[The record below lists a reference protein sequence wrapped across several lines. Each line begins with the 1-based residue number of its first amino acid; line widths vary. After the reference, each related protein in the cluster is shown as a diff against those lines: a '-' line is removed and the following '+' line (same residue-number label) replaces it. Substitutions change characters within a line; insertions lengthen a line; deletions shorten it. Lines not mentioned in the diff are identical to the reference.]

1 MRSFEDKERHEFR
14 IDAAHELRC
23 GSGDSAVRFCGS
35 CEACRFNSRLSAATR
50 WFTRAGDAS
59 KRRFLTGLILRCQ
72 SLDLLVNTQ
81 KVLQVTLGKDF
92 TYSRS
97 RAAPSLDQDST
108 TWSADRALDSRL
120 LGREMLET
128 WEWFAGGKYWTKA
141 KFILALLALCD
152 ADLVHVLGNL
162 VRVLVVRGKR
172 ESSSRQCDRGKS
184 VLEDLED
191 DSSSI
196 PESHY
201 SFRSEDHPELELLIQ
216 ASSGYEPV
224 TMETHTSVWAL
235 APVETLE
242 DRDPEPSE
250 SGPLEQSPCTG
261 EEEESH
267 SPGRFLES
275 DEDQSVSS
283 DDPALVTL
291 PSSSQSLSGVGH
303 YRDFIR
309 RLPVHLAKHILGLL
323 DNNSLV
329 NCLFVSQHWRYLAE
343 EIQKEVLV
351 RRTVEN
357 QAMILQGTS
366 SSGVSPVYA
375 KIRDI
380 PVPMTQEE
388 KLTMPFQDSS
398 NKMKPKDR
406 SVEAAYVGVETKTIQ
421 MEERNVY
428 CGTYNILVLNEN
440 EDSSRVAH
448 YNGGKMVAIG
458 SKDRQ
463 VRLLDLANGK
473 EVPPLIHGHAGSIR
487 AVLLCEE
494 RGFVISASYDLSIR
508 CWNLQTGACMKI
520 FRGHL
525 GTISCLDLHGNRL
538 VSGAKDCKVKV
549 WNLLTGKNFTKL
561 KFKHQDPILCVKID
575 KSYVVSGCRKGL
587 VKVWHIETGCLM
599 KTVEGHQGAVKCLF
613 FDQWHILSGG
623 SDGYI
628 MAWSMNKEFQ
638 RCLMAFR
645 HPKEVQCLAFLY
657 LRVVSGCADGKIRV
671 FNFLTGDCLRVI
683 KANSR
688 QSPVLSLDIHSNSIV
703 MNTKASVLLFQ
714 FAEVKWDYSLTA
726 EGESDAGKDKDRTW
740 PRGSALRK
748 HPYPYVRAQ
757 RMKRV
762 GSTNRKIYHRQAEDR
777 EGPGSGL
784 SHHARSLSS
793 QSMHAAHSVQRESMR
808 PAKWSE
814 LPSYRRSTAYID
826 LQPEFIAKPPSALEP
841 GRPVSGRSPETGSR
855 ASRTPKRHS
864 TASSGKRSSGGGAE
878 AQLALSRSEQSVLQ
892 QVKQR
897 GLHHPISPEHLLL
910 ALGTAHQAQRSDP
923 TSSNT
928 VLNARVRD
936 AWGSPPAPQTAG
948 HESEATI
955 SQKAPQP
962 KTTDTRSAPV
972 RFREVTKI
980 YTPLV
985 SKGLDLKL
993 RHSLHGHSVRSSLP
1007 RPAVV
1012 RPQTGTGPGEAGAL
1026 ETGRRRP
1033 QTSGSAGARQAG
1045 SLSATAERGAP
1056 RMQRMLLG
1064 TPCSSPQRHVR
1075 FEQCPAESGPSKH
1088 YPVDPFREHSGF
1100 RLQTFTQRQQSQ
1112 QNQARQHE
1120 AALSQEASDRDKQSK
1135 RAWLMKVKGLPI
1147 GDFLKEGQVFAPE
1160 LGHDSYI

>member
-1 MRSFEDKERHEFR
+1 KERHEFR

-162 VRVLVVRGKR
+162 VRVLVRRTLNEGKI
-172 ESSSRQCDRGKS
+172 
-184 VLEDLED
+184 LEDLED

-201 SFRSEDHPELELLIQ
+201 SFRKNTVDQSWE
-216 ASSGYEPV
+216 
-224 TMETHTSVWAL
+224 SVHYDMKL
-235 APVETLE
+235 SNGKKT
-242 DRDPEPSE
+242 E

-398 NKMKPKDR
+398 NKMKPKQDR

-757 RMKRV
+757 RMKRKV
-762 GSTNRKIYHRQAEDR
+762 IWK
-777 EGPGSGL
+777 
-784 SHHARSLSS
+784 
-793 QSMHAAHSVQRESMR
+793 
-808 PAKWSE
+808 K
-814 LPSYRRSTAYID
+814 
-826 LQPEFIAKPPSALEP
+826 
-841 GRPVSGRSPETGSR
+841 
-855 ASRTPKRHS
+855 KR
-864 TASSGKRSSGGGAE
+864 KRSSGGGAE

-1012 RPQTGTGPGEAGAL
+1012 RPQTGTGPG
-1026 ETGRRRP
+1026 
-1033 QTSGSAGARQAG
+1033 AGARQAG